1 MGRSTNASTSFF
13 ECRRWTGKP
22 RLQEAD
28 KSADLRWFDL
38 EDLPDP
44 VVPHE
49 LHVMTA
55 LRDGT
60 LPPIVTH
67 GFDG

>member
-1 MGRSTNASTSFF
+1 V
-13 ECRRWTGKP
+13 
-22 RLQEAD
+22 
-28 KSADLRWFDL
+28 RWFDL

-60 LPPIVTH
+60 LPPVVTH